1 MVAAYASRGKGFG
14 FANLWSAALNRAGAR
29 RVIGLD
35 GVVAQ
40 EGNYQRS
47 GFVTVHRNMRYRGV
61 VPEEVTDA
69 SPPPEHAS
77 SQASSADTPLLSSSI
92 RPVTATQVAL
102 VEAIVEY
109 DAALFPAPR
118 APFVRAWLS
127 SPGHMTLVALSQSF
141 ERKVLGYVVTRPTR
155 SGAYKI
161 GPLFADSYTVARAL
175 LAQTLQALP
184 IGGFVFLD
192 VPAANTAACQLAAA
206 HGWEKTFETLR
217 MYRGEICS
225 IDTTDR
231 VWGITTFELG

>member
-1 MVAAYASRGKGFG
+1 
-14 FANLWSAALNRAGAR
+14 
-29 RVIGLD
+29 
-35 GVVAQ
+35 
-40 EGNYQRS
+40 
-47 GFVTVHRNMRYRGV
+47 
-61 VPEEVTDA
+61 
-69 SPPPEHAS
+69 
-77 SQASSADTPLLSSSI
+77 
-92 RPVTATQVAL
+92 
-102 VEAIVEY
+102 
-109 DAALFPAPR
+109 
-118 APFVRAWLS
+118 
-127 SPGHMTLVALSQSF
+127 MTLVALSQSF

-175 LAQTLQALP
+175 LEQTLQALP
-184 IGGFVFLD
+184 TGGFVFLD

>member
-1 MVAAYASRGKGFG
+1 M
-14 FANLWSAALNRAGAR
+14 
-29 RVIGLD
+29 IGLD

-61 VPEEVTDA
+61 VPEEATDA

-77 SQASSADTPLLSSSI
+77 SQASSADRPLLSSSI

-102 VEAIVEY
+102 VEAIVDY

-118 APFVRAWLS
+118 ALFVRAWLS

-184 IGGFVFLD
+184 TGGFVFLD